1 MYGMKNSQISLVIL
15 CGAWD
20 GGHKVL
26 MSNGHTNLS
35 EIIHGAEFMAVAI
48 NFQ

>member
-1 MYGMKNSQISLVIL
+1 
-15 CGAWD
+15 
-20 GGHKVL
+20 